1 MLLRDFLFARPYQG
15 SNLYLRPTTAGAL
28 SHYTN
33 DLISAFPISEL
44 YRLHR
49 DWSVQM
55 KAHFNKDLYSLFS
68 CLLQN
73 TIKSICIV
81 TNLYLRILLCIIIN
95 FFMVPQTGLEPVR
108 RVRAR
113 DFHATPCHH
122 GRFNNRCS
130 LDSIFTICFRT

>member
-1 MLLRDFLFARPYQG
+1 MLLRDFLFAQPYQG

-81 TNLYLRILLCIIIN
+81 TNLYLRILLCIIISGAADRTR
-95 FFMVPQTGLEPVR
+95 TGTRFPP
-108 RVRAR
+108 A
-113 DFHATPCHH
+113 DFKSAASTYSATAA
-122 GRFNNRCS
+122 F
-130 LDSIFTICFRT
+130 LDTL